1 MTLITIILFVI
12 TIFLLFIAIMCLLW
26 EPRCDICC
34 WQRRRERW
42 ARRNRSNQ
50 ISPYMFDVLARIIE
64 ERNIITRLEQEHA
77 REIELTE
84 VRNKYKH
91 TVIIINPDEEIQLGT
106 I

>member
-1 MTLITIILFVI
+1 MTIITIFIPTFALIILLITIMYWWYADSCSL
-12 TIFLLFIAIMCLLW
+12 
-26 EPRCDICC
+26 CC
-34 WQRRRERW
+34 WQRRR